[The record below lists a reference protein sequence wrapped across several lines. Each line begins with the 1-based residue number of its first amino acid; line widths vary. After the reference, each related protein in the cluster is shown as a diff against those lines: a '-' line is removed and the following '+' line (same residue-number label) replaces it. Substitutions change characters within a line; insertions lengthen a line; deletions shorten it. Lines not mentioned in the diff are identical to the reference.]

1 MMAALTRH
9 YNHALR
15 HVADGFSV
23 DLVELEI
30 GERAESELRRFFSED
45 SYHPS
50 DAGYEAWAGVLWEAV
65 RARIPEPTR
74 LAARPA

>member
-1 MMAALTRH
+1 MVAALTRH

-15 HVADGFSV
+15 HVADGFGV
-23 DLVELEI
+23 DLVDLEI
-30 GERAESELRRFFSED
+30 GDRAESELQRFFSD
-45 SYHPS
+45 
-50 DAGYEAWAGVLWEAV
+50 DGYAAWAGVLWEAV